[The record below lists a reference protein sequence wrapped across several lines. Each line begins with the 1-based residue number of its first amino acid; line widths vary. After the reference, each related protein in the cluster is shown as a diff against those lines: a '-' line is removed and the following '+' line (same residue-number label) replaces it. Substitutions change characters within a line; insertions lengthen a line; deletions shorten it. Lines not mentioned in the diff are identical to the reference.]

1 MNKIKHFTITESG
14 YRENIA
20 TICNVE
26 DNALSFMMFKERLLK
41 ALYEHFDMETIGDY
55 MLPNLFDGSKSFE
68 VTISDCDLGDL
79 GTQIKIVISETW
91 LY

>member
-1 MNKIKHFTITESG
+1 MKTIKHFTITESESH
-14 YRENIA
+14 ENIA

-26 DNALSFMMFKERLLK
+26 DNIVSLIMFKERLLK
-41 ALYEHFDMETIGDY
+41 ALYEHFDMETIDIYGV
-55 MLPNLFDGSKSFE
+55 PNLFDGRTSFD
-68 VTISDCDLGDL
+68 VTIRDCDLGDL